1 VIVMPQLRSHPLSEA
16 ALMVLAP
23 GALAV
28 LEIFHPHV
36 HDPMAL
42 DLRLWLTIHYAQ
54 MPLFVLAAMAM
65 ACLVRE
71 HTGVAAA
78 LCRVAMF
85 VFAVSY
91 VAFDTAAGIVTGVLV
106 QAAQVSGM
114 PELWRAP
121 IQAVWAHPI
130 LGGAPGMPAPP
141 VLAVLGAVAW
151 SLGAVCAA
159 ISLRRRGAGWG
170 PCLLLAIS
178 SFGIAVFQTHA
189 WPGGPVTF
197 GGLAVAAAWILWQPR
212 QPVLAAV
219 SAPGAG

>member
-1 VIVMPQLRSHPLSEA
+1 MPELRSNAFSDA

-23 GALAV
+23 AALAV

-36 HDPMAL
+36 HDLMAL

-54 MPLFVLAAMAM
+54 MPLFVLAALAM
-65 ACLVRE
+65 AWLVRG

-91 VAFDTAAGIVTGVLV
+91 VAFDTAAGIVTGTLV
-106 QAAQVSGM
+106 QAAIASGT
-114 PELWRAP
+114 PDLWRAA
-121 IQAVWAHPI
+121 IQTVWTHPI
-130 LGGAPGMPAPP
+130 LGGAPAMTTPP
-141 VLAVLGAVAW
+141 LLAVLGAVAW

-159 ISLRRRGAGWG
+159 ISLKRRGAAWG
-170 PCLLLAIS
+170 PCLLLVIS
-178 SFGIAVFQTHA
+178 GFGLAVFKTHA

-197 GGLAVAAAWILWQPR
+197 GGLAVAAAWILWQPQTR
-212 QPVLAAV
+212 MLPRPV
-219 SAPGAG
+219 S